1 MVSSPSDC
9 AMQEQQELQQFG
21 SMLQQQSQEL
31 AEARQQLAA
40 LQAKLQRQQ
49 REQQEAAAALQA
61 QASQL
66 VAQQRSSGELRRSL
80 DRERLALAEE
90 RSALMAERSA
100 ACRAAD
106 RARDAQMALHEAVRG
121 HVMQGVPLSLR
132 FEGEA
137 GDVPVVTLL
146 EGREGSPVVLSRGRH
161 SRSADVSG
169 PGRSSEGGVLA
180 QLLDAAGLAPEHMQR
195 QGRERSA
202 YLQEQQQLLLRL
214 RSSSST
220 GGGAGPASSRRAG
233 GAPSTPLVL
242 SIPSDVLAPL
252 LRQSAAGAVHQH
264 QVAVQ
269 QLHSRRHSSQQAPP
283 EPTTSPPSTSEFPL
297 QAHTGHR
304 LLGGTS
310 LTSLLPLSCSTSDAE
325 MEEAGGRGASTQ
337 QHAGAASRSGAAAA
351 AAAGGA
357 VKGEGLLRGSLDG
370 GSSLSTVAESGL
382 EGLEVMS
389 SEAG

>member
-1 MVSSPSDC
+1 MPDC
-9 AMQEQQELQQFG
+9 ALQEQQELQQFG
-21 SMLQQQSQEL
+21 STLQQQSQEL

-40 LQAKLQRQQ
+40 LQTKLQRQQ

-66 VAQQRSSGELRRSL
+66 AAQHRSSGELRRSL
-80 DRERLALAEE
+80 DRERLTLAEE
-90 RSALMAERSA
+90 RSALLAERSA
-100 ACRAAD
+100 ASRAAD
-106 RARDAQMALHEAVRG
+106 RARDAQMALHEAVRD
-121 HVMQGVPLSLR
+121 HIVQGVPVSLR

-146 EGREGSPVVLSRGRH
+146 EGRAGSPVVLSRGRH

-180 QLLDAAGLAPEHMQR
+180 QLLEAAGLAPEHMQR

-214 RSSSST
+214 RSSSGT
-220 GGGAGPASSRRAG
+220 GGGAGPAASGSAG
-233 GAPSTPLVL
+233 GAPGAPLVL

-252 LRQSAAGAVHQH
+252 LRQSAA
-264 QVAVQ
+264 Q
-269 QLHSRRHSSQQAPP
+269 QLHSRRHSRQQASGPP
-283 EPTTSPPSTSEFPL
+283 PLEPATSPPSSTSDFPL
-297 QAHTGHR
+297 RAHDGHR

-310 LTSLLPLSCSTSDAE
+310 LTSLLPLSCSTSEAE

-337 QHAGAASRSGAAAA
+337 RHAGAASRTGAAGAAA
-351 AAAGGA
+351 
-357 VKGEGLLRGSLDG
+357 VKGAGLLRGSLDG